1 MKTILK
7 ILTIST
13 LAHWQIST
21 LTLAQYLYL
30 RSIPVKATATHA
42 PVFTTDNL
50 RNVYLITGD
59 NDVSKFNPDGEKIFT
74 YSEKKY
80 GKLAFIDASN
90 PLKVLLFFP
99 EFSVIVAVD
108 NTLSVTGTYDLKS
121 INIPWVSAIGLAI
134 DNNIWIYDEQD
145 FRLKKIDE
153 TLNLIHQSEDLSNY
167 LNISLNPNFLM
178 ERNNWLYL
186 NDPSHG
192 IFVFDIYGSY
202 YKTIPLKKLKN
213 FQILGDQLIY
223 KQDEQYKSYHL
234 KTLEEKIIQ
243 LPDSTATRQV
253 RIEKDRLYLLK
264 EKQLELYLIKTN
276 E

>member
-1 MKTILK
+1 MKTKINSILF
-7 ILTIST
+7 TIVL
-13 LAHWQIST
+13 LAAFGKPT
-21 LTLAQYLYL
+21 QYLYL
-30 RSIPVKATATHA
+30 KSIPVKASF
-42 PVFTTDNL
+42 FTTDNL

-59 NDVSKFNPDGEKIFT
+59 NDVSKFNPEGEKIFT

-121 INIPWVSAIGLAI
+121 INIPWAAAIGLSF

-153 TLNLIHQSEDLSNY
+153 VLKLVHQSEDLSNY
-167 LNISLNPNFLM
+167 LDISLNPNFLM

-186 NDPSHG
+186 NDPNHG
-192 IFVFDIYGSY
+192 IFVFDIYGTH
-202 YKTIPLKKLKN
+202 YKTIPLKKLN
-213 FQILGDQLIY
+213 HFQILGDQLIY
-223 KQDEQYKSYHL
+223 KQEEQYKSYHL
-234 KTLEEKIIQ
+234 KTLEEKIIE
-243 LPDSTATRQV
+243 LPDSTAARQM

-264 EKQLELYLIKTN
+264 EKQLDLYLIKTK